1 MALDTVTE
9 LRKAIQAKS
18 TRKVFVHVSIN
29 PNYAPGIDISK
40 AAAIRMLKGIVGSM
54 KSPYAQWLDENE
66 TLLDIGGF
74 RNRTGSTKCTSK
86 PN

>member
-1 MALDTVTE
+1 MTISTVTE

-18 TRKVFVHVSIN
+18 TRKVFVHVPIG

-40 AAAIRMLKGIVGSM
+40 AAATRMLKGIIGSM
-54 KSPYAQWLDENE
+54 RSPFAMWLDDAE

-74 RNRTGSTKCTSK
+74 RSRRNA
-86 PN
+86 

>member
-1 MALDTVTE
+1 MTLNTVTE

-18 TRKVFVHVSIN
+18 TRKVLVHVPIS

-40 AAAIRMLKGIVGSM
+40 AAALRLLKGIAGDM
-54 KSPYAQWLDENE
+54 RSPFAQWLDDSE

-74 RNRTGSTKCTSK
+74 RSRRNA
-86 PN
+86 